1 MSRLL
6 GSGNRQESTVGEGK
20 GREGRCIWACFGR
33 TGRTGTLAPGRSQPE
48 SAGQL
53 CGLWPARSARSGRR
67 LQNVG
72 GRRGWSA
79 WVVGAVKQS
88 EAASEAASEIERQK
102 PRASPIAT
110 GSVTVRSPR
119 GASRE
124 IEHGLRWVSRRGQG
138 GRFGGFSDVVQDF
151 VNDIWLSF
159 CDEAQ
164 HTHFRATDGHRSGKT
179 RYILAIRIAHMAEN
193 LRFSCWSL
201 FFLSSPRPPA
211 VGPPAVGL
219 LGRWSMPIFSA
230 ASAICIAIIPAGAA
244 DSMTFCL
251 SLLLGASTPW

>member
-1 MSRLL
+1 MHFGVFWAYRAY
-6 GSGNRQESTVGEGK
+6 RYVGA
-20 GREGRCIWACFGR
+20 W
-33 TGRTGTLAPGRSQPE
+33 QE
-48 SAGQL
+48 SAGVSRAIVRSVA
-53 CGLWPARSARSGRR
+53 GAVSAVGSPPAERGWSAWVVG
-67 LQNVG
+67 VG

-164 HTHFRATDGHRSGKT
+164 HTHIRATDG
-179 RYILAIRIAHMAEN
+179 A
-193 LRFSCWSL
+193 
-201 FFLSSPRPPA
+201 
-211 VGPPAVGL
+211 
-219 LGRWSMPIFSA
+219 
-230 ASAICIAIIPAGAA
+230 
-244 DSMTFCL
+244 
-251 SLLLGASTPW
+251 